1 MAALKYQC
9 ISIPTHFKAE
19 ENCAILRP
27 AQSEQI
33 QCMSAL
39 NIPVEKVSYWC
50 GNFYHRGSPS
60 LATTCMVELL
70 QRKAK
75 EKAYGRIPT
84 VLGEHG
90 VRIVY
95 SYSLS

>member
-1 MAALKYQC
+1 MYVCSEHPSGKSL
-9 ISIPTHFKAE
+9 
-19 ENCAILRP
+19 IL
-27 AQSEQI
+27 
-33 QCMSAL
+33 
-39 NIPVEKVSYWC
+39 VWK
-50 GNFYHRGSPS
+50 FYHRGSPS

-75 EKAYGRIPT
+75 EKAYRRIPT